1 MKEELPDSAEAG
13 AKLEEVVVRVD
24 GKKLGQSP
32 LVPRMGYR
40 GTPLDDRVW
49 YTVKGFSSRRQVGR
63 GMILTITL
71 NAAVARTL
79 VVPSLT
85 LGHRHRAPESMT
97 LAGGKGVNVARSLRT
112 LDVPVLAAGFAGGRN
127 GDAIRDGLSEAAI
140 PFDLVEIEGHS
151 RTSTAIVDP
160 MAGTQTEINEYG
172 PAVIPAE
179 AKEFSRRLEHLMEY
193 ATAVVFAGSVPPN
206 LDESFL
212 VGLVRRARE
221 RGLYTVVDSPPS
233 VLRAALK
240 AGPSLVSPNQHE
252 AESVVGFDFIEE
264 GDFPLGLSRLV
275 EFGVADAC
283 ITSPEG
289 HSYLTTENGIV
300 CAQAPKMEA
309 VSTIGSGDA
318 YLAGLLAGLL
328 HRNLSVV
335 DAVRLAAGCAAAN
348 AETLGAGLFESR
360 RAEELAETVEVTL
373 LSPSLEESRR

>member
-1 MKEELPDSAEAG
+1 
-13 AKLEEVVVRVD
+13 
-24 GKKLGQSP
+24 
-32 LVPRMGYR
+32 
-40 GTPLDDRVW
+40 
-49 YTVKGFSSRRQVGR
+49 
-63 GMILTITL
+63 MILTVTL
-71 NAAVARTL
+71 NAAVDRTL

-85 LGHRHRAPESMT
+85 LGHRHRASEGIA
-97 LAGGKGVNVARSLRT
+97 LAGGKGINVARGLRA
-112 LDVPVLAAGFAGGRN
+112 LDVPVLATGLVGGRN

-140 PFDLVEIEGHS
+140 PFDFVEIQSPS

-328 HRNLSVV
+328 HRNLSPV

-373 LSPSLEESRR
+373 LSPSLQESRR

>member
-1 MKEELPDSAEAG
+1 
-13 AKLEEVVVRVD
+13 
-24 GKKLGQSP
+24 
-32 LVPRMGYR
+32 
-40 GTPLDDRVW
+40 
-49 YTVKGFSSRRQVGR
+49 
-63 GMILTITL
+63 MILTVTL

-97 LAGGKGVNVARSLRT
+97 LAGGKGVNVARSLRN
-112 LDVPVLAAGFAGGRN
+112 LEVPVLAAGFAGGRN

-140 PFDLVEIEGHS
+140 PFDLVEIEGYS
-151 RTSTAIVDP
+151 RTSTAIIDP
-160 MAGTQTEINEYG
+160 MSGTQTEINEYG
-172 PAVIPAE
+172 PEVTLAE

-212 VGLVRRARE
+212 LDLVRRARE

-233 VLRAALK
+233 VLGAALK
-240 AGPSLVSPNQHE
+240 ANPSLVSPNQHE
-252 AESVVGFDFIEE
+252 AESVAGFDFIEE
-264 GDFPLGLSRLV
+264 GDLPLGLSRLV
-275 EFGVADAC
+275 ECGVADAC

-300 CAQAPKMEA
+300 CAQAPNVEA

-328 HRNLSVV
+328 HRNLSPV

-373 LSPSLEESRR
+373 LSPSLEEIRR

>member
-1 MKEELPDSAEAG
+1 
-13 AKLEEVVVRVD
+13 
-24 GKKLGQSP
+24 
-32 LVPRMGYR
+32 
-40 GTPLDDRVW
+40 
-49 YTVKGFSSRRQVGR
+49 
-63 GMILTITL
+63 MILTITL

-172 PAVIPAE
+172 PKVTPAE

-233 VLRAALK
+233 VLTAALK

-275 EFGVADAC
+275 EIGAADAC
-283 ITSPEG
+283 VTSSEG
-289 HSYLTTENGIV
+289 HSYLTTENGMV
-300 CAQAPKMEA
+300 CARAPRVEA
-309 VSTIGSGDA
+309 VSTVGSGDA

-328 HRNLSVV
+328 HRHLSPV

-360 RAEELAETVEVTL
+360 RAEELAEAVEVTL
-373 LSPSLEESRR
+373 PSPSLEESRR